1 MGSRIQS
8 AVFVSHSPSP
18 TFVDSRPAPNTARST
33 HPAVPATTARPTDA
47 TPTTLPIL
55 HKSFRISGHERCSDG
70 VSPPA
75 AATLHI
81 GHAHVCEPP
90 RVPQQIFRRC
100 LRPGTPSPHHCSHCR
115 PEKRERQR
123 RSAGPEGAAAK
134 MLCSLLEELLRLH
147 LPTPPMTRQLQ
158 QLRKAQLGRPVPPT
172 NTAPSL
178 ATSRSPKAWIP
189 PPWRRCRRRCG
200 RRVSPSICACS
211 GCGSAPATI
220 SPAAT
225 TVRSWSSTLSF
236 WRRCLPISRVRC
248 WRSRSLSGSK
258 SAGRTQTTQLTQ
270 YRSCSRYTAAAQT
283 DGQIFAVYSALFEI
297 INWPVFLWKFCNL
310 VLQHFWP
317 LFLQILADLEDYQF
331 AALPP

>member
-172 NTAPSL
+172 TTAPSL
-178 ATSRSPKAWIP
+178 ATSRSPKAWILLP
-189 PPWRRCRRRCG
+189 GGAAGGDATGGYRR
-200 RRVSPSICACS
+200 A
-211 GCGSAPATI
+211 SAPAAGAAARQRRYRQQQQQSGHGVQPWVSGGAASQYPGWGAGAAAAWAAASRQVEPRRPNWPSI
-220 SPAAT
+220 VPAVVIQQPLRQ
-225 TVRSWSSTLSF
+225 TVRYLL
-236 WRRCLPISRVRC
+236 CIQH
-248 WRSRSLSGSK
+248 SLK
-258 SAGRTQTTQLTQ
+258 LLT
-270 YRSCSRYTAAAQT
+270 
-283 DGQIFAVYSALFEI
+283 GLFFYENFVI
-297 INWPVFLWKFCNL
+297 
-310 VLQHFWP
+310 
-317 LFLQILADLEDYQF
+317 
-331 AALPP
+331 